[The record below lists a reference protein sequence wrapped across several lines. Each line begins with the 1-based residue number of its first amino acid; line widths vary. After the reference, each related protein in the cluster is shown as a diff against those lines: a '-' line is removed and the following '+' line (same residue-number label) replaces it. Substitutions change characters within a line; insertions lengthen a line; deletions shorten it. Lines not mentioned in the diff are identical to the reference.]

1 MDNLLIVIVGL
12 LFVVA
17 TPIVLIVAL
26 RAPKGDPR
34 DEALLAA
41 IDDALLVY
49 KDGHAGYE
57 IDMSLMVWRPTR
69 RLDKAMTRLGTRS
82 RYLSQRVHG
91 NQPAP
96 TNQGEGS

>member
-12 LFVVA
+12 LCLA
-17 TPIVLIVAL
+17 AIVIAPLVAL
-26 RAPKGDPR
+26 RPPKIDPR

-57 IDMSLMVWRPTR
+57 IDMSLMVWRPTH
-69 RLDKAMTRLGTRS
+69 RLDKAMTTLGTRS

-91 NQPAP
+91 NRLGASH
-96 TNQGEGS
+96 E